1 MAVCRVDTS
10 EGVVIAVAAVMALTV
25 YLVAVG
31 LDMGDELVGVG
42 GLFPAAAWAGAVH
55 LRSVDVSAS
64 RTRAVGTP
72 RPPGGGRTP

>member
-42 GLFPAAAWAGAVH
+42 GLFPAAGGLALSIYGPW
-55 LRSVDVSAS
+55 
-64 RTRAVGTP
+64 TFPP
-72 RPPGGGRTP
+72 REPEP